1 VDALSVAADKV
12 RPRPA
17 VRRVHSDD
25 SSPTRRLSFLVGRFN
40 SMYKNISSKK
50 YELNYEGELS

>member
-1 VDALSVAADKV
+1 VDALSVAVDKV
-12 RPRPA
+12 RPQPA
-17 VRRVHSDD
+17 ARRVHSDD
-25 SSPTRRLSFLVGRFN
+25 PSPARRLSFLVGRLN